1 LSQIKI
7 ETVKTSAQLQRFI
20 QLPRRLYAADP
31 MYISPLDLERRD
43 AFSVGKNPYFE
54 HAEAQYFLAVRDG
67 RDVGRISAQIDRLVK
82 DQDLGHFGCIASEDD
97 SLVFQ
102 ALLGAAEDWL
112 KARGK
117 TRARGPF
124 SLSINEETG
133 LLVEGFDSPP
143 MIFMAHNPAYAA
155 TQLEAQGYAKAK
167 DVVAYLIDLS
177 IGFPPRIRKLM
188 DRLKPMGMTIRPMDM
203 KRYEAEFALVMDMF
217 NDAWSENWGFVPF
230 TDAELKHMGKGL
242 KPLLDPR
249 LTAVVELNGQP
260 MGFGI
265 LLPNLNEAIQD
276 FGGKLL
282 PFNWA
287 KLLLRLKRGTRS
299 GRVPLMGVRRSFASG
314 LATGIVPFLLIDS
327 MHRGAL
333 AKGMRH
339 IEMSWIL
346 EDNLAMR
353 RIIEELGSVAY
364 KTYRVYEKRLG

>member
-1 LSQIKI
+1 LRPITI
-7 ETVKTSAQLQRFI
+7 ELVQTPAQLQRFI
-20 QLPRRLYAADP
+20 RLPTVLYATDK
-31 MYISPLDLERRD
+31 MYIPPLDLERRD
-43 AFSVGKNPYFE
+43 AFTVGKNPYFD
-54 HAEAQYFLAVRDG
+54 HAQAQYFLAVRDG
-67 RDVGRISAQIDRLVK
+67 RDVGRISAQVDSLVK
-82 DQDLGHFGCIASEDD
+82 EPDLGHFGCIAAQDD
-97 SLVFQ
+97 AQVFR
-102 ALLGAAEDWL
+102 ALLLAAEGWL
-112 KARGK
+112 KQRGK
-117 TRARGPF
+117 TRVRGPF

-155 TQLEAQGYAKAK
+155 AQIEALGYAKAK
-167 DVVAYLIDLS
+167 DVIAYLIDLS

-188 DRLKPMGMTIRPMDM
+188 SRLKPMGMTLRPIDM
-203 KRYEAEFALVMDMF
+203 NRYEAEFALVMDIF

-230 TDAELKHMGKGL
+230 TDAELTHMGKGL

-249 LTAVVELNGQP
+249 LTAIVELNGQP

-276 FGGKLL
+276 FNGKLL

-364 KTYRVYEKRLG
+364 KTYRVYEKNLA